1 MKMLIAS
8 IVVFCASTA
17 FAFGGEIIPSQFA
30 QWDSQSQYENAVDA
44 VADFAA
50 ANACMSNITVERAGG
65 RLLVTDVDSGKQMLV
80 NVYVSLFQIGKGW
93 QVKKVAGQTSC
104 D

>member
-8 IVVFCASTA
+8 LVVFCASTA
-17 FAFGGEIIPSQFA
+17 FAFGGEVIPSAFA
-30 QWDSQSQYENAVDA
+30 HWDSQSQYENAIDA

-50 ANACMSNITVERAGG
+50 ADACMSNITVEKSGEK
-65 RLLVTDVDSGKQMLV
+65 LLVTDVETGKQMLV
-80 NVYVSLFQIGKGW
+80 NVYVHLFQIDKGW

-104 D
+104 N